1 MWKLH
6 LIFFAIGLLFSVGN
20 VGAQSAPPDQILV
33 NGKVVTVDDTFSIAE
48 AIAVRGNRIV
58 AVGSNAEIRR
68 LAGSGTK
75 VVDVGG
81 KTVIPGLI
89 DNHVHVIRESTY
101 WTQEVRF
108 DGVTSRRKALE
119 MIRDRAN
126 SARPGEW
133 ITVIAGWT
141 EDQFKDEKSGFTLE
155 ELDRAAPR
163 NPVYIQRLFDRAYI
177 NSLAI
182 KAAGIT
188 DKTPNPKRGKIVRD
202 KNGKPTGL
210 LTGRSWRL
218 VRGKIP
224 KLSFEQILASARAV
238 TRVFNQVG
246 VTAVLD
252 VGGGGSYEPGYKAFE
267 KLKKDGDLTIRTF
280 YTLFQPKPDKLL
292 KQLKS
297 SSPPVRKDD
306 YYQLIGIGETFYR
319 PLHDNTYRDFKTNPK
334 HSANLRE
341 LADIAARKGWHVHMH
356 ATHDKS
362 ISHFLDI
369 FEKVHKTT
377 PLTPLRWVFAH
388 ADAVGPGSLARM
400 RALGMMVAIHSRTT
414 IQGRMYHKKF
424 RKKALGMP
432 PLRAIRDSG
441 VRWGIGTDTFGVAPY
456 NPFYTLWWATTGKM
470 LDGSVVHNQTVSRE
484 DALRAH
490 TRSNAYFLFQED
502 NLGSI
507 EKGKLADLVILDR
520 DYMTVPLDEIKEIRP
535 TMTMVGGKV
544 VYRSSS
550 E

>member
-1 MWKLH
+1 MRKLH
-6 LIFFAIGLLFSVGN
+6 LIFVAIGLLFSVGN
-20 VGAQSAPPDQILV
+20 IGAQSAPPDQILV

-108 DGVTSRRKALE
+108 DGVTSRRKAIE

-238 TRVFNQVG
+238 TGVFNQVG
-246 VTAVLD
+246 VTSVLD
-252 VGGGGSYEPGYKAFE
+252 VGGGGSYKPGYKAFE
-267 KLKKDGDLTIRTF
+267 KLRKDGDLTIRTF
-280 YTLFQPKPDKLL
+280 YTLLGKCKD
-292 KQLKS
+292 
-297 SSPPVRKDD
+297 VR
-306 YYQLIGIGETFYR
+306 YSQVQ
-319 PLHDNTYRDFKTNPK
+319 
-334 HSANLRE
+334 A
-341 LADIAARKGWHVHMH
+341 
-356 ATHDKS
+356 
-362 ISHFLDI
+362 
-369 FEKVHKTT
+369 
-377 PLTPLRWVFAH
+377 
-388 ADAVGPGSLARM
+388 
-400 RALGMMVAIHSRTT
+400 
-414 IQGRMYHKKF
+414 
-424 RKKALGMP
+424 P
-432 PLRAIRDSG
+432 PL
-441 VRWGIGTDTFGVAPY
+441 
-456 NPFYTLWWATTGKM
+456 
-470 LDGSVVHNQTVSRE
+470 Q
-484 DALRAH
+484 
-490 TRSNAYFLFQED
+490 
-502 NLGSI
+502 
-507 EKGKLADLVILDR
+507 
-520 DYMTVPLDEIKEIRP
+520 
-535 TMTMVGGKV
+535 
-544 VYRSSS
+544 
-550 E
+550 

>member
-1 MWKLH
+1 MSMAKCRNERPVVNNLDE
-6 LIFFAIGLLFSVGN
+6 FEVDAERGLLPSPDPLECLPPHFNPWEKIAHDLPKLLVSGQIRSVLERLPLLLPTQLLEGRQNHRAMLLLSFLGHAYVWGEPQTVNHIPAGIAIPWYEVSQRLGRPPVLSYSSYALDNWRRLDPSGPIVLGN
-20 VGAQSAPPDQILV
+20 IVLLQNFLGGLDEEWFILV
-33 NGKVVTVDDTFSIAE
+33 HVDIEAKAASALAATVQAQKAVNQDQPHEVAQQLGTIAS
-48 AIAVRGNRIV
+48 AIKKMRETLLRMPESCDPYIYYNRVRPYI
-58 AVGSNAEIRR
+58 
-68 LAGSGTK
+68 
-75 VVDVGG
+75 
-81 KTVIPGLI
+81 
-89 DNHVHVIRESTY
+89 H
-101 WTQEVRF
+101 
-108 DGVTSRRKALE
+108 
-119 MIRDRAN
+119 
-126 SARPGEW
+126 
-133 ITVIAGWT
+133 GWT

-238 TRVFNQVG
+238 TGVFNQVG
-246 VTAVLD
+246 VISVLD
-252 VGGGGSYEPGYKAFE
+252 VGGGGSYKPGYKAFE
-267 KLKKDGDLTIRTF
+267 KLRKDGDLTIRTF

-400 RALGMMVAIHSRTT
+400 RALGMIVAIHSRTT
-414 IQGRMYHKKF
+414 IQGRMYH
-424 RKKALGMP
+424 
-432 PLRAIRDSG
+432 
-441 VRWGIGTDTFGVAPY
+441 
-456 NPFYTLWWATTGKM
+456 
-470 LDGSVVHNQTVSRE
+470 
-484 DALRAH
+484 
-490 TRSNAYFLFQED
+490 
-502 NLGSI
+502 
-507 EKGKLADLVILDR
+507 
-520 DYMTVPLDEIKEIRP
+520 
-535 TMTMVGGKV
+535 
-544 VYRSSS
+544 
-550 E
+550 